1 MNFEAFFQSG
11 NVVWLIIFVMI
22 VEAIL
27 LLRYFKNAPAMAAS
41 LAAGA
46 CLVLALR
53 AALLHQNWTYIAMFL
68 SFGFVF
74 HILEIWQWMQ
84 IAKRQPQ

>member
-1 MNFEAFFQSG
+1 MNFEAIFQSG
-11 NVVWLIIFVMI
+11 NIAWLIIVVML

-53 AALLHQNWTYIAMFL
+53 AALIQQNWTYVAMFL
-68 SFGFVF
+68 TLGFVF

-84 IAKRQPQ
+84 IARRQPQ